1 MEQIGVSREISKPFE
16 FSDKPAPSLLYRNF
30 MFIHNY
36 PNILEETGFKPD
48 DIELVKTN
56 HPHGDYRIL
65 SFVAAAQREA

>member
-1 MEQIGVSREISKPFE
+1 
-16 FSDKPAPSLLYRNF
+16 